1 MLKEAAAPPGAST
14 SAPPPPPPPSLW
26 MRNVQ
31 LGLFSIP
38 QAALLLLADRSAI
51 VARGPLQGFSPLVW
65 AVVASTAFG
74 GLLVAAAVKHADNI
88 VKMYAA
94 ACAIVLTCAATSI
107 VTASPPSALFL
118 SGMALVLG
126 SLLLYNQPVATA
138 RTAAAAAAAAAPST
152 RTEPESDELDAVAN
166 DPTSDELACS
176 VVSTSCL

>member
-1 MLKEAAAPPGAST
+1 
-14 SAPPPPPPPSLW
+14 

-74 GLLVAAAVKHADNI
+74 GLLVAAVVKHADNI

-138 RTAAAAAAAAAPST
+138 RTAAAAAAAAATAPST

>member
-1 MLKEAAAPPGAST
+1 
-14 SAPPPPPPPSLW
+14 

-65 AVVASTAFG
+65 AVVTSTAFG
-74 GLLVAAAVKHADNI
+74 GLLVAAVVKHADNI

-138 RTAAAAAAAAAPST
+138 RTAAAAAAMAPQPASGN
-152 RTEPESDELDAVAN
+152 RRNVRPAWRQRAVA
-166 DPTSDELACS
+166 SRRACRC
-176 VVSTSCL
+176 VEQTHQLLCPCRRPAHAL